1 MRGINRQVIGFVVGA
16 IFLVIII
23 LVFAYSLSSIGSA
36 EIRYNNI
43 QFFHWFEGGVASA
56 WSSANWA
63 DTNSKE
69 LKNDGNNNY
78 YIILVPNYT
87 AEKINESF
95 TGDDRKR
102 ISDSLLTCIEPNS
115 LCMCLIEVD
124 NCFIGVSN
132 CFNSG
137 LLEGSDLSD
146 WSNKI
151 INCVENKK
159 SDFYVIECKNLVMD
173 GFMYKDDNGN
183 VKFPEIVDDNTKE
196 QIFGI
201 GSDFRSGFEMHKW
214 KNQINITEAT
224 S

>member
-16 IFLVIII
+16 IFLVVII
-23 LVFAYSLSSIGSA
+23 LIFAYSLSSIGSA

-43 QFFHWFEGGVASA
+43 QFFHWFEGGISSA
-56 WSSANWA
+56 WSNGDWV

-102 ISDSLLTCIEPNS
+102 ISGSLLTCIEPNS

-124 NCFIGVSN
+124 GSCFS
-132 CFNSG
+132 SG
-137 LLEGSDLSD
+137 LYEGDFDLSD
-146 WSNKI
+146 RSDKV
-151 INCVENKK
+151 INCMKK
-159 SDFYVIECKNLVMD
+159 EKSSFSVIECKNLVMS

-183 VKFPEIVDDNTKE
+183 VKFPEIVNKNTKK
-196 QIFGI
+196 QVFGI
-201 GSDFRSGFEMHKW
+201 GSDFQTGFEMHKW
-214 KNQINITEAT
+214 KDQVNITEAT